1 MAEVKD
7 YPPYLDHPKP
17 RKEQSNADR
26 IRAMSDRELAEF
38 LAAHDVSQSCL
49 RLEEKGYKPTA
60 TQISEITRNLF
71 YAYLGWLRMP
81 AGE

>member
-1 MAEVKD
+1 MEDVKN

-26 IRAMSDRELAEF
+26 IRAMNDRELAEF
-38 LAAHDVSQSCL
+38 LAAHDVNQSCL

-60 TQISEITRNLF
+60 TQIKEISSRLF
-71 YAYLGWLRMP
+71 YTYLGWLRMP
-81 AGE
+81 AED